1 MGEPPEAILVPPETL
16 LPEPILVQP
25 DSILVPP
32 ESSLVALGSTLVP
45 TESTTPPPKTI
56 LLPPLIFSAHTEGSF
71 VLVFLRPERGVH
83 GFLRPHHR
91 NQNPKLGSENCFARA
106 MMPANKSQ
114 KTSSR
119 HENWYPKV
127 IRNSVK
133 QKKKSEKIVGTTAVG
148 DAGY

>member
-1 MGEPPEAILVPPETL
+1 MPTSPAWLDRLEKIIVKIVFFGLFGLGEPPEATMVPPETL

-32 ESSLVALGSTLVP
+32 ESSLVALGSILVP

-91 NQNPKLGSENCFARA
+91 DQNSKLGKRKLICQGHDASKQE
-106 MMPANKSQ
+106 P
-114 KTSSR
+114 
-119 HENWYPKV
+119 EDV
-127 IRNSVK
+127 I
-133 QKKKSEKIVGTTAVG
+133 EA
-148 DAGY
+148 